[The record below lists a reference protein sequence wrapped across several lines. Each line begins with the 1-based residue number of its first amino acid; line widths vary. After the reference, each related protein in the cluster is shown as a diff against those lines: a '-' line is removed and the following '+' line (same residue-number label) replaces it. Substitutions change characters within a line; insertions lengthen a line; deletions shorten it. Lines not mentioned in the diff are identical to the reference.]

1 MKKAKNGDTV
11 RIHYIGKTEDHG
23 VVTTSKDSQP
33 IEFKI
38 GSSGIPSSLEKGI
51 IGMEVG
57 ATKTITVPPDEGFGP
72 KREELIITVK
82 KKDFPGDAE
91 LNIGQRFQF
100 KQTDGK
106 LVDIYIVDIEDE
118 LVTID
123 ANHPLAGHKL
133 IFDIE
138 MVDITQG

>member
-11 RIHYIGKTEDHG
+11 KIHYTGKTEDQK
-23 VVTTSKDSQP
+23 VVTTSKDDRP
-33 IEFKI
+33 LEFKI
-38 GSSGIPSSLEKGI
+38 GNSSVPSSLEKGL

-72 KREELIITVK
+72 KREELVMTLK
-82 KKDFPGDAE
+82 KGDFPDDVE

-106 LVDIYIVDIEDE
+106 LVDIYIVDIADE
-118 LVTID
+118 VVTID
-123 ANHPLAGHKL
+123 ANHPLAGHNL
-133 IFDIE
+133 VFDIE
-138 MVDITQG
+138 MVDIT